1 LREIELVQVA
11 LAGELVELAGEGVVR
26 EVREVALGELELG
39 WVLSQELVDTV
50 EEQDEQ
56 RGEVLLG

>member
-1 LREIELVQVA
+1 VA
-11 LAGELVELAGEGVVR
+11 LAGELVELAREGVVR
-26 EVREVALGELELG
+26 EVREVALGELELS
-39 WVLSQELVDTV
+39 WVLRQELVDTV